1 MRLAGHGLPPGAGSQ
16 PLRRPP
22 GHSRNGGEM
31 TNTRGAKRLACA
43 AACPDPRVRGAFALC
58 WHMGTCHV
66 TTVLLAEDDPHI
78 RRVSEIALRR
88 DGFEVTSVG
97 DGTEALQLLEDRL
110 FDLVLLDGMMPKL
123 DGLEVCRRIKENPR
137 TAGVPVIMLSAR
149 TQPLDEAA
157 GRAAGAIGYIRKP
170 FDALTLGRQIRAICG
185 DDR

>member
-1 MRLAGHGLPPGAGSQ
+1 MS
-16 PLRRPP
+16 
-22 GHSRNGGEM
+22 
-31 TNTRGAKRLACA
+31 NTRGDERPA
-43 AACPDPRVRGAFALC
+43 ARRSLPGPRRAAGSRSGS
-58 WHMGTCHV
+58 HMGACHV
-66 TTVLLAEDDPHI
+66 KTILLAEDDPHI

-137 TAGVPVIMLSAR
+137 TAAVPVIMLSAR

-170 FDALTLGRQIRAICG
+170 FDALTLGRQVRDICG